1 MSPLRTD
8 CGGGGDFALFTL
20 APLPTGFLL
29 GMTVGGLLT
38 LDKEGRA
45 GRGASMTLVAMLDG
59 TEAARASFG
68 GRAGGRDCCEGKE
81 SFRTGRMT

>member
-38 LDKEGRA
+38 LVREGSA
-45 GRGASMTLVAMLDG
+45 GRGASMTLVAMLEG
-59 TEAARASFG
+59 TEAARVSLG
-68 GRAGGRDCCEGKE
+68 GRAGRVCREGKE
-81 SFRTGRMT
+81 SFLTGRMT